1 MFSYNLAIRRT
12 AVSLSR
18 GTVRAKAPLL
28 VAPFNGIS
36 KRNFILGT
44 PGQPDP
50 ADDDTPKGQ
59 SQSNWKDSTMK
70 VLETAGATL
79 ASIAVLG
86 LVALSSTS
94 VMPKTDQ

>member
-1 MFSYNLAIRRT
+1 LA
-12 AVSLSR
+12 
-18 GTVRAKAPLL
+18 
-28 VAPFNGIS
+28 APFNSIS
-36 KRNFILGT
+36 KRSFILGT

-50 ADDDTPKGQ
+50 ADDDSQKGQ

-86 LVALSSTS
+86 LLVPPYTLRHAHN
-94 VMPKTDQ
+94 